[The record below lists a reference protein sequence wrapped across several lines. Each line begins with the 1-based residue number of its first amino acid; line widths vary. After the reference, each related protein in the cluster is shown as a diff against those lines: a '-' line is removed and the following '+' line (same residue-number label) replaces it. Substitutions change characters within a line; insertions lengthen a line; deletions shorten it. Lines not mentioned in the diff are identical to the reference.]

1 MIRNRLRG
9 GISTPRDN
17 VNDGGRWSCALQMS
31 HAVVVRAA
39 GCPAVVRHDRAAGRP
54 SCHVVLKRPQQ
65 TRFVFPVYDII
76 VLNLRLK
83 STSYRPSPTGRS
95 NHRHEAVD
103 SVFRVLVL
111 EVPPVSRRFSKKK
124 KMFYW
129 TEQRRCC
136 IYVIG
141 SYSTVI
147 RNFPQLAITFF
158 VVENC
163 KLYHFQN
170 KSYFLENIFRLQ
182 I

>member
-54 SCHVVLKRPQQ
+54 SCHVVLERPQQ
-65 TRFVFPVYDII
+65 TRFVFSVYDM

-83 STSYRPSPTGRS
+83 STSYRPSPTGKS
-95 NHRHEAVD
+95 NRHETVD
-103 SVFRVLVL
+103 LVFWVLVL
-111 EVPPVSRRFSKKK
+111 EAPPFIVGFQKKK
-124 KMFYW
+124 KNKLFYW

-136 IYVIG
+136 INVIG
-141 SYSTVI
+141 SSIVI
-147 RNFPQLAITFF
+147 RNFPQVGITFF
-158 VVENC
+158 
-163 KLYHFQN
+163 F
-170 KSYFLENIFRLQ
+170 
-182 I
+182 